1 MNPWWG
7 LRNLVRHPLR
17 TGLALI
23 GIAVAAALLLDM
35 VLLAGGLER
44 SFERLLLS
52 RGYQIRLSPKG
63 TLPFDTEA
71 TIAAVTPLVG
81 SIRKDPQV
89 AAAGAVLATSV
100 SVWSGDSLRS
110 LVGYGIDPR
119 GQGIYQMLE
128 GRDLDPGDSSGILLG
143 QTAAAGLGA
152 RIGDTLRLAG
162 RLDPQ
167 VAGPSV
173 ERALTVRGIVRWLYD
188 DREMQSVGMLLPVAQ
203 VLAFPGSAADRASL
217 VMVRADSEAA
227 VEQVVTR
234 LRSAHPQVTVSS
246 VNDMVAQFR
255 ERITYFRQLSVIL
268 GSISLV
274 VTVLLIVTL
283 LTITVNERLGE
294 IATLRA
300 IGVGRGAVVR
310 QVLIEG
316 MALTVAGTGLGVAL
330 GLATARYLD
339 AILTSF
345 PGLPASIS
353 FFVPSPEG
361 LVRAGLML
369 LLAGS
374 LAGVWPAWVAAR
386 APIAATLRGEAP

>member
-1 MNPWWG
+1 
-7 LRNLVRHPLR
+7 
-17 TGLALI
+17 
-23 GIAVAAALLLDM
+23 
-35 VLLAGGLER
+35 
-44 SFERLLLS
+44 
-52 RGYQIRLSPKG
+52 
-63 TLPFDTEA
+63 
-71 TIAAVTPLVG
+71 
-81 SIRKDPQV
+81 
-89 AAAGAVLATSV
+89 
-100 SVWSGDSLRS
+100 
-110 LVGYGIDPR
+110 
-119 GQGIYQMLE
+119 
-128 GRDLDPGDSSGILLG
+128 
-143 QTAAAGLGA
+143 
-152 RIGDTLRLAG
+152 
-162 RLDPQ
+162 
-167 VAGPSV
+167 
-173 ERALTVRGIVRWLYD
+173 
-188 DREMQSVGMLLPVAQ
+188 MQSVGMLLPVAQ
-203 VLAFPGSAADRASL
+203 ALAFPGSATDRASL
-217 VMVRADSEAA
+217 VMVRADSDAA

-234 LRSAHPQVTVSS
+234 LRAAHPQVTVSS